1 MKKIMMLFAAGFFW
15 LTPFAQNTFQIPSG
29 TTVKSTGG
37 AYIVLSD
44 INFVN
49 NSTLVQASGDG
60 NIKFTGNTDV
70 TFSGSGTTTLDHLLL
85 AKGSGAKINLQSNIA
100 IVSGIDFSGGLLNLG
115 SNIID
120 MGTTAVITNE
130 SELSRAYS
138 AGTGYI
144 QSTANLNA
152 PSSVNPG
159 SLGAIITSAS
169 NMGNTVIR
177 RSFVSSVNSSG
188 GGSSILRK
196 YIINPTNNT
205 SLNATFR
212 FQYLDAELNG
222 LNENSLVFWKSPDN
236 IHWTAQGFTTNNTTT
251 NYVELTGITDF
262 SSWTLSAALNALPV
276 AFGNIKAFEQGSD
289 IIVQWEVL
297 TELNAAKYNIQR
309 SSDGNNFNNIGYAAA
324 ANLSA
329 YSFADHQP
337 LAGNNY
343 YRLQTV
349 DLDNSAKLSRIIK
362 VNTAKGKPGIE
373 IFPNPAT
380 GQLLILQFANMEK
393 GTYQLD
399 LFTNSGQKIY
409 TGTINHAGGSSAETL
424 QLPAT
429 ITSGIYQLRIK
440 NNKSVFNH
448 SLMLQ

>member
-1 MKKIMMLFAAGFFW
+1 MKKIILFFAAGIIS
-15 LTPFAQNTFQIPSG
+15 LSMFAQNTFQIPSG
-29 TTVKSTGG
+29 TTVKLTG
-37 AYIVLSD
+37 AVYIVLSD
-44 INFVN
+44 INLVN

-60 NIKFTGNTDV
+60 NIKFTGSTDV
-70 TFSGSGTTTLDHLLL
+70 TFSGSGTTTIDQLLL
-85 AKGSGAKINLQSNIA
+85 AKGSGAKINLQTNIA
-100 IVSGIDFSGGLLNLG
+100 IISGLDFSGGLLNLG

-120 MGTTAVITNE
+120 MGTTALITNE
-130 SELSRAYS
+130 SELSYAYS
-138 AGTGYI
+138 AGSGYI

-159 SLGAIITSAS
+159 SLGAIFTSAS

-177 RSFVSSVNSSG
+177 RSFVSSVNSVG

-196 YIINPTNNT
+196 YTISPTNNT

-212 FQYLDAELNG
+212 FEYLDAELNG
-222 LNENSLVFWKSPDN
+222 LDENSLVFWKSPDN
-236 IHWTAQGFTTNNTTT
+236 IHWTAQGFTSNNTVT

-262 SSWTLSAALNALPV
+262 SSWTLSTPLNALPV
-276 AFGNIKAFEQGSD
+276 VFGNIKAFEQGSD

-309 SSDGNNFNNIGYAAA
+309 SSDGNNFNNIGYVTA
-324 ANLSA
+324 ANLVH
-329 YSFADHQP
+329 YNFADYQP

-349 DLDNSAKLSRIIK
+349 DLDNSTKLSRIIK
-362 VNTAKGKPGIE
+362 VNMAKGKPGIE
-373 IFPNPAT
+373 IFPNPIT
-380 GQLLILQFANMEK
+380 GQVLILQFENMEK
-393 GTYQLD
+393 GVYQLD

-429 ITSGIYQLRIK
+429 YASGIYQLRIK
-440 NNKSVFNH
+440 NNKNVFNY